1 MKINKLAIPLMLN
14 SISSTIINL
23 CDQAMVGRTYL
34 EGFASVG
41 IIGSNIYSIT
51 GVLGAISIGF
61 NILGSRAKGRDD
73 DTDLNNS
80 LIFSIITSIIIGT
93 TFFGLCIFKGEY
105 ILQKY
110 FNIYGNALKDA
121 TLYLHIF
128 SLSLGI
134 NLILFNISSYFKIIN
149 KTKYILY
156 GNIISCV
163 SNVIFDYILI
173 FGNFG
178 FPKLGIVGNAIGSV
192 ISLIL
197 GIVFYI
203 IIIKKYNLISKT
215 KINIFKN
222 AKEILNISTPMILQ
236 EFVESTIV
244 VFMMNYILSQIGMLE
259 VSVYNLLFSIINI
272 ALMPMYAYSHAS
284 LNIISEDIG
293 AKNTIEIDKTIK
305 SCIFR
310 AMGFYLVISMVILIF
325 KNQIPMIITNNIGL
339 IINSSKY
346 MFIIVTANIMNIPG
360 CILKSSMQALR
371 EEKIVFIYSTITSL
385 FFTLLIYIFVCI
397 LNYGLNSVYIGLM
410 MNYLFLTIVLLRK
423 FYISKKMFSIKYS

>member
-61 NILGSRAKGRDD
+61 NILGSKAKGRDD

-80 LIFSIITSIIIGT
+80 LFFSIIASIIIGVI
-93 TFFGLCIFKGEY
+93 FFGICILKGEY
-105 ILQKY
+105 ILHKY
-110 FNIYGNALKDA
+110 FNIYGNTLKDA

-134 NLILFNISSYFKIIN
+134 NLVLFNISSYFKIMN

-163 SNVIFDYILI
+163 SNVVFDYILI

-192 ISLIL
+192 MSLIL
-197 GIVFYI
+197 GIAFYI
-203 IIIKKYNLISKT
+203 IIIKKHNLIKKT
-215 KINIFKN
+215 KISIFKN
-222 AKEILNISTPMILQ
+222 RKEILKVSTPMILQ
-236 EFVESTIV
+236 EFVESTVV

-259 VSVYNLLFSIINI
+259 VSIYNLLFSIMNI

-293 AKNTIEIDKTIK
+293 AKNTIELEKTIK
-305 SCIFR
+305 SCVFR
-310 AMGFYLVISMVILIF
+310 ASGFYLVICMIILIF
-325 KNQIPMIITNNIGL
+325 KNQIPMIITTNTDL
-339 IINSSKY
+339 IINSSKF
-346 MFIIVTANIMNIPG
+346 MFIVVAANIMNIPS
-360 CILKSSMQALR
+360 CILKFSMQALG
-371 EEKIVFIYSTITSL
+371 EEKIVFIYSSIISIL
-385 FFTLLIYIFVCI
+385 STLLIYIFVCI
-397 LNYGLNSVYIGLM
+397 LNRGLNSVYIGLM
-410 MNYLFLTIVLLRK
+410 MNYLALTIVLLRT
-423 FYISKKMFSIKYS
+423 FYIKTTILKISI

>member
-61 NILGSRAKGRDD
+61 NILGSKAKGRDD

-80 LIFSIITSIIIGT
+80 LFFSIITSILIGVI
-93 TFFGLCIFKGEY
+93 FFGLCIFKGEY

-110 FNIYGNALKDA
+110 FHIYGNTLKDA
-121 TLYLHIF
+121 TLYLNIF

-134 NLILFNISSYFKIIN
+134 NLVLFNISSYFKIIN

-156 GNIISCV
+156 VNIISCV
-163 SNVIFDYILI
+163 SNILFDYILI

-192 ISLIL
+192 MSLIL
-197 GIVFYI
+197 GVVIYI
-203 IIIKKYNLISKT
+203 IIIKKHNLISKT
-215 KINIFKN
+215 KISIFKN
-222 AKEILNISTPMILQ
+222 SKEILRVSTPIILQ

-259 VSVYNLLFSIINI
+259 VSIYNLLFSIINI
-272 ALMPMYAYSHAS
+272 ALMPMYAYSNAS

-310 AMGFYLVISMVILIF
+310 AIGFYLAISIIILIF
-325 KNQIPMIITNNIGL
+325 KKQIPMLITNNADL

-346 MFIIVTANIMNIPG
+346 MFIIVVANIMNIPS
-360 CILKSSMQALR
+360 CILKFSIQALGK
-371 EEKIVFIYSTITSL
+371 ENIVFIYSSITSI
-385 FFTLLIYIFVCI
+385 FSTLLIYILVCI
-397 LNYGLNSVYIGLM
+397 LNGGLNSVYIGLM
-410 MNYLFLTIVLLRK
+410 INYLTLTILLLRE
-423 FYISKKMFSIKYS
+423 FYITRIFMVKYTN

>member
-51 GVLGAISIGF
+51 GVLGAISVGF
-61 NILGSRAKGRDD
+61 NILGSKAKGRDD
-73 DTDLNNS
+73 STDLNNS
-80 LIFSIITSIIIGT
+80 LFFSLIISIIIGVI
-93 TFFGLCIFKGEY
+93 FFGLCIFRGEY
-105 ILQKY
+105 ILQNY
-110 FNIYGNALKDA
+110 FNIYGNTLKDA

-134 NLILFNISSYFKIIN
+134 NLVLFNISSYFKIMN

-156 GNIISCV
+156 GNIISCI
-163 SNVIFDYILI
+163 SNLLFDYILI
-173 FGNFG
+173 FGKFG

-192 ISLIL
+192 MSLIL
-197 GIVFYI
+197 CLAFYI
-203 IIIKKYNLISKT
+203 IIIKKYNLIGKT
-215 KINIFKN
+215 KINLFKN
-222 AKEILNISTPMILQ
+222 TKKILKISTPIILQ

-244 VFMMNYILSQIGMLE
+244 VFTMNYILSQIGLLE
-259 VSVYNLLFSIINI
+259 VSIYNLLFSIINI

-284 LNIISEDIG
+284 LNIVSEDIG
-293 AKNTIEIDKTIK
+293 AKNTAEIDKTIK

-310 AMGFYLVISMVILIF
+310 ATGFYCVICMVILIF
-325 KNQIPMIITNNIGL
+325 KNQIPMIITNNTDL

-346 MFIIVTANIMNIPG
+346 MFVIVTANIMNIPS
-360 CILKSSMQALR
+360 CVLKFSLQALG
-371 EEKIVFIYSTITSL
+371 EEKIVFVYSSIASIFSTA
-385 FFTLLIYIFVCI
+385 LIYILVCI
-397 LNYGLNSVYIGLM
+397 LNGGLNSVYIGLM
-410 MNYLFLTIVLLRK
+410 MNYLILSVVLLRK
-423 FYISKKMFSIKYS
+423 FYITKKSFIVKYS

>member
-61 NILGSRAKGRDD
+61 NILGSKAKGRDD

-80 LIFSIITSIIIGT
+80 LFFSIITSIFIGVI
-93 TFFGLCIFKGEY
+93 FFGLCIFKGEY

-110 FNIYGNALKDA
+110 FHIYGNTLKDA
-121 TLYLHIF
+121 TLYLNIF

-134 NLILFNISSYFKIIN
+134 NLVLFNISSYFKIIN
-149 KTKYILY
+149 KTQYILY
-156 GNIISCV
+156 VNIISCV
-163 SNVIFDYILI
+163 SNILFDYILI

-192 ISLIL
+192 MSLML
-197 GIVFYI
+197 GIVIYI
-203 IIIKKYNLISKT
+203 IIIKKHNLISKT
-215 KINIFKN
+215 KISIFKN
-222 AKEILNISTPMILQ
+222 SKEILKVSTPIILQ

-244 VFMMNYILSQIGMLE
+244 VFTMNYILSQIGMLE
-259 VSVYNLLFSIINI
+259 VSIYNLLFSIINI
-272 ALMPMYAYSHAS
+272 ALMPMYAYSNAS

-310 AMGFYLVISMVILIF
+310 AIGFYLAISMIILIF
-325 KNQIPMIITNNIGL
+325 KKQIPMLITNNTDL

-346 MFIIVTANIMNIPG
+346 MFIIVAANIMNIPS
-360 CILKSSMQALR
+360 CILKFSIQALGK
-371 EEKIVFIYSTITSL
+371 ENIVFIYSSITSI
-385 FFTLLIYIFVCI
+385 FSTLLIYILVCI
-397 LNYGLNSVYIGLM
+397 LNGGLNSVYIGLM
-410 MNYLFLTIVLLRK
+410 INYLTLTILLLREL
-423 FYISKKMFSIKYS
+423 YITRIFMVKYTN

>member
-51 GVLGAISIGF
+51 GVLGAISVGF
-61 NILGSRAKGRDD
+61 NIVGSKAKGRDD
-73 DTDLNNS
+73 NTDLNNS
-80 LIFSIITSIIIGT
+80 LSFSIITSIIIGVI
-93 TFFGLCIFKGEY
+93 FFGLCIFRGEY
-105 ILQKY
+105 ILQNY
-110 FNIYGNALKDA
+110 FNIYGNTLKDA

-134 NLILFNISSYFKIIN
+134 NLVLFNISSYFKIIN

-156 GNIISCV
+156 GNIISCI
-163 SNVIFDYILI
+163 SNLLFDYILI

-178 FPKLGIVGNAIGSV
+178 FPKLGIAGNAIGSV
-192 ISLIL
+192 MSLIL
-197 GIVFYI
+197 CIVFYI

-215 KINIFKN
+215 KISLLKN
-222 AKEILNISTPMILQ
+222 AKEILEVSTPMILQ

-259 VSVYNLLFSIINI
+259 VSIYNLLFSIINI

-293 AKNTIEIDKTIK
+293 AKNITEVDTTIK
-305 SCIFR
+305 CCVFR
-310 AMGFYLVISMVILIF
+310 AIGFYFVICMVILIF
-325 KNQIPMIITNNIGL
+325 KNQIPMIITNNTDL

-346 MFIIVTANIMNIPG
+346 MFIVVTANIMNIPS
-360 CILKSSMQALR
+360 CILKFSMQALG
-371 EEKIVFIYSTITSL
+371 EEKIVFAYSSITSI
-385 FFTLLIYIFVCI
+385 FSILLIYLLVSI
-397 LNYGLNSVYIGLM
+397 LNRGLNSVYIGLM
-410 MNYLFLTIVLLRK
+410 MNYLILTVVLLKK
-423 FYISKKMFSIKYS
+423 FYITKKIFMIKYS

>member
-1 MKINKLAIPLMLN
+1 MKTNKLAIPLMLN

-61 NILGSRAKGRDD
+61 NILGSKAKGRDD
-73 DTDLNNS
+73 NTDLNNS
-80 LIFSIITSIIIGT
+80 LFFSIVASVIIGCI
-93 TFFGLCIFKGEY
+93 FFGLCIFRGEY
-105 ILQKY
+105 ILQNY
-110 FNIYGNALKDA
+110 FKINGDTLKDA

-134 NLILFNISSYFKIIN
+134 NLVLFNISSYFKIMN
-149 KTKYILY
+149 KTKYLLY

-163 SNVIFDYILI
+163 SNVLFDYILI
-173 FGNFG
+173 FGKFG

-192 ISLIL
+192 LSLIL

-203 IIIKKYNLISKT
+203 IIIKKYKLISKT
-215 KINIFKN
+215 KISLLKN
-222 AKEILNISTPMILQ
+222 AKEILKVSSPMILQ

-244 VFMMNYILSQIGMLE
+244 VFMMNYILSQMGMLE
-259 VSVYNLLFSIINI
+259 VSIYNLLFSIINI

-305 SCIFR
+305 SCVFR
-310 AMGFYLVISMVILIF
+310 AIGFYLVICIVILIF
-325 KNQIPMIITNNIGL
+325 KNQIPMIITNNTDL
-339 IINSSKY
+339 ISNSSKY
-346 MFIIVTANIMNIPG
+346 MLIIITANIMNIPS
-360 CILKSSMQALR
+360 CILKFSMQALG
-371 EEKIVFIYSTITSL
+371 EEKVVFVYSSIISILST
-385 FFTLLIYIFVCI
+385 FLIYILACM
-397 LNYGLNSVYIGLM
+397 LNGGLNSVYIGLM
-410 MNYLFLTIVLLRK
+410 INYSILTVVLLKK
-423 FYISKKMFSIKYS
+423 FYVTKKSFIVKYS